1 VVFACQNLPCPAFL
15 PRCIPALP
23 GPCLP
28 RCQRLLHVPLVIDVR
43 DCDRAECGP
52 DAALPVAAASLLA
65 IILPGS
71 GWCLP
76 ILSGVQAADLQAIAE
91 EAGSEEEMR
100 QMAREERQAL
110 LEQVRGGA
118 GWCGAAARLSQNHG
132 CLQLPAAV
140 VAAAAVCLSHSCW
153 TRTSNQ
159 PCRMLPLSC
168 RRQQA
173 AQSPTPIAPSINIPL
188 PGPPS
193 DAVSAVW
200 LGARAADAA
209 AAQGQQ

>member
-1 VVFACQNLPCPAFL
+1 MVFACQNLPCPAFL

-43 DCDRAECGP
+43 DCGRAECGP

-65 IILPGS
+65 ITLPGS

-118 GWCGAAARLSQNHG
+118 GWCGAAARLSQTMAVHS
-132 CLQLPAAV
+132 CQLP
-140 VAAAAVCLSHSCW
+140 S
-153 TRTSNQ
+153 
-159 PCRMLPLSC
+159 LPLLLSVS
-168 RRQQA
+168 RIPVGLGLQT
-173 AQSPTPIAPSINIPL
+173 SPAGCFRSL
-188 PGPPS
+188 
-193 DAVSAVW
+193 
-200 LGARAADAA
+200 ADASRLPK
-209 AAQGQQ
+209 AQRP